1 MRSGA
6 ARMPTSVAMLATLLA
21 CSRPERAPLPD
32 LGPTMRTL
40 DRAERYVEA
49 SPERECAVPMQV
61 LVRADCFY
69 PQRIATMEVARM
81 EKGEKR

>member
-1 MRSGA
+1 V
-6 ARMPTSVAMLATLLA
+6 ARLLPLFLLA
-21 CSRPERAPLPD
+21 CSAPPVREPPPD
-32 LGPTMRTL
+32 LGPTMRML